1 MTDAS
6 AMVGATVALA
16 QTVDPLSIFEK
27 YGYPG
32 LIILFLVVVWADSK
46 LTERQNRLDQ
56 KERQKAEAE
65 RANALNTTLGDLKTL
80 IGRLLERTEK
90 GN

>member
-16 QTVDPLSIFEK
+16 QTVDPLSTFDK
-27 YGYPG
+27 FGYPG

-46 LTERQNRLDQ
+46 LTERQNRADQ
-56 KERQKAEAE
+56 KEREKAEAE
-65 RANALNTTLGDLKTL
+65 RAKALNKTLGELNTL
-80 IGRLLERTEK
+80 IGRLIEHTKKDE
-90 GN
+90 